1 MKQKIT
7 RRQLQRLINE
17 EVRKLQSEGWFSNI
31 AAPAARYIPGGG
43 AALDFMRS
51 RAFDRIEKK
60 LEELENRIIALESP
74 IRMPQ

>member
-1 MKQKIT
+1 MNMKRKIT

-17 EVRKLQSEGWFSNI
+17 EVRRLQLEGWFSNI

-51 RAFDRIEKK
+51 RAFDRIDAK
-60 LEELENRIIALESP
+60 LAELEQRLTALESRP
-74 IRMPQ
+74 